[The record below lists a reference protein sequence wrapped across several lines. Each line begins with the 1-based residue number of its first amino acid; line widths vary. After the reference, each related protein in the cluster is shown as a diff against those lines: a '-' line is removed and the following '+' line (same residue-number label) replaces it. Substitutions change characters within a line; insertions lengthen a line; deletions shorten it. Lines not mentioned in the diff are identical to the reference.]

1 MRHKPASGCGSGRY
15 RRSGRI
21 GNLCTPDRSPR
32 FRSTPTIAMPNPEIA
47 MKSLTTLFSSL
58 ILSLALAGAALAGET
73 VNINTA
79 NAATIDRVLV
89 NVGPAKADAIVA
101 YRKSN
106 GAFRSPEQLALV
118 KGIGLK
124 TVEKNRDRIVV
135 GGVRPA
141 GKAAK
146 PAAAA
151 PKAVA
156 RR

>member
-1 MRHKPASGCGSGRY
+1 
-15 RRSGRI
+15 
-21 GNLCTPDRSPR
+21 
-32 FRSTPTIAMPNPEIA
+32 

-58 ILSLALAGAALAGET
+58 ILSLVLAGSALAGET

-79 NAATIDRVLV
+79 DAATIDRVLV
-89 NVGPAKADAIVA
+89 NVGPTKAQAIVDH
-101 YRKSN
+101 RKAN

-135 GGVRPA
+135 AGARPTA
-141 GKAAK
+141 KAAK
-146 PAAAA
+146 PTTMA
-151 PKAVA
+151 PKTVA

>member
-1 MRHKPASGCGSGRY
+1 
-15 RRSGRI
+15 
-21 GNLCTPDRSPR
+21 
-32 FRSTPTIAMPNPEIA
+32 
-47 MKSLTTLFSSL
+47 MKSLTTLFSTL

-79 NAATIDRVLV
+79 DAATIDRVLV
-89 NVGPAKADAIVA
+89 NVGPAKAQAIVD
-101 YRKSN
+101 YRKTN

-135 GGVRPA
+135 GTAARPTA
-141 GKAAK
+141 TVAK
-146 PAAAA
+146 PGAAAPKVTA